1 MKFCTKCGH
10 KIPRKSSFCS
20 QCGNDLREK
29 LNNNLASQTISELT
43 NKIISQPT
51 NKIIN
56 YSINKTISGSTDD
69 SISTPT
75 NETINEYISKPTNS
89 TISES
94 TDETIN
100 TPTIETT
107 NKSTDESIRMPTN
120 EYVSES
126 ADESI
131 STPTNETVNESTDD
145 SISMPTAPDKVH
157 RPTLKSSKMLKT
169 SLLLCT
175 IFIIFMVAIITIS
188 NSLTDSTK
196 LVTRFE
202 KDVSTNNTSD
212 LAHIIYTNND
222 KLTVNNQ
229 SLLPLLSSF
238 KSNPSYYNKVIDNL
252 KNDAISPKNI
262 NSFNIK
268 SGNILTLVNK
278 GNFMFFHDYK
288 IIVKPCFVDIKT
300 TVKNVTFSINGT
312 QIGRSDIDNYSK
324 KFGPYIAGNYTILAK
339 FKGKYISQSKSYPV
353 SLVSNNKGITRLNIL
368 DDMKYIHISSDYS
381 NAEIF
386 IDGKDTNVKVSD
398 ATNFGPIDSSSKI
411 SATYIKYGTTLKSE
425 DYSVSNEDT
434 DLYLAFQNYNVYWNN
449 VKY

>member
-10 KIPRKSSFCS
+10 KILRKSYFCS
-20 QCGNDLREK
+20 HCGNDLREK
-29 LNNNLASQTISELT
+29 LNNNFANQTI
-43 NKIISQPT
+43 NNPT

-56 YSINKTISGSTDD
+56 YSINKTIKGSTDD
-69 SISTPT
+69 CI
-75 NETINEYISKPTNS
+75 NDTINEYINRSISNPTNAA
-89 TISES
+89 I
-94 TDETIN
+94 
-100 TPTIETT
+100 
-107 NKSTDESIRMPTN
+107 
-120 EYVSES
+120 V
-126 ADESI
+126 
-131 STPTNETVNESTDD
+131 ESTDD
-145 SISMPTAPDKVH
+145 SISETINESTDESINTPAIETTNKFTDEFINETINESTDNSTIDTTNKSTDDSIIAPATPDKVH
-157 RPTLKSSKMLKT
+157 NPTLKSSKMLKT

-175 IFIIFMVAIITIS
+175 LFIILVVAIITIN
-188 NSLTDSTK
+188 NSLTDPTK

-262 NSFNIK
+262 NNLNIK

-278 GNFMFFHDYK
+278 GNFMFFHNYK
-288 IIVKPCFVDIKT
+288 IIVKPCFVNIKT

-312 QIGRSDIDNYSK
+312 QIGKSDTDNSSK
-324 KFGPYIAGNYTILAK
+324 KFGPYIAGNYTIIAK
-339 FKGKYISQSKSYPV
+339 FKGKYISQNKSYLV
-353 SLVSNNKGITRLNIL
+353 SLVSNNKGITKLNVL
-368 DDMKYIHISSDYS
+368 DDMKYIHISSDYY
-381 NAEIF
+381 NAKIF
-386 IDGKDTNVKVSD
+386 VNGKDTNVKVND

-411 SATYIKYGTTLKSE
+411 SASYIEYGTTLKSRE
-425 DYSVSNEDT
+425 YSLSNEDT
-434 DLYLAFQNYNVYWNN
+434 DLYLAFQNYTAYGNT